1 MNDIMN
7 IVYAFEDSNILLR
20 ATTKATE
27 NETKGQKGRFL
38 WILLGTLGG
47 SLLVNMLRGKEI
59 LRAGFG
65 NEEGKGILRADY
77 GSKKVFNPTLSLNKH
92 WNTEVLS
99 EWT

>member
-20 ATTKATE
+20 ATTKAIE

-47 SLLVNMLRGKEI
+47 SLL
-59 LRAGFG
+59 G
-65 NEEGKGILRADY
+65 NK
-77 GSKKVFNPTLSLNKH
+77 SWF
-92 WNTEVLS
+92 W
-99 EWT
+99 